1 MNLTS
6 KRKAYFLLYAFL
18 IVLSCVFIIMSED
31 IQNRV
36 NDTLRVCAVSVVPSL
51 FPFMVISSLLT
62 QSAPYLFSGSSGH
75 IPFSKMP
82 YPALL
87 ALFLGSFCGFPVGI
101 VTTAG
106 LKKRG
111 LITRDEAERLSAVS
125 NNAGPA
131 FVIEVVGCA
140 FWGSR
145 AIGIKLYLIQMIASW
160 ILAVFILRSKAADST
175 AVSRKR
181 SAIPELSNSAF
192 VSFFGEAIV
201 SGALGI
207 IKICAYIVFFA
218 SLTEALRILP
228 FEIPKAVEGA
238 LSAVLEF
245 TSGCR
250 MGAEIGG
257 KSGIVLSSFAIGFS
271 GISVLL
277 QGASFAS
284 NAGFSLRKTAAV
296 KLLQGTIC
304 AIAAFCLI

>member
-1 MNLTS
+1 
-6 KRKAYFLLYAFL
+6 
-18 IVLSCVFIIMSED
+18 MSED

-62 QSAPYLFSGSSGH
+62 QSAPSLFSGSSGH

-131 FVIEVVGCA
+131 FVIEVVGCT

-160 ILAVFILRSKAADST
+160 ILAVFILRSK
-175 AVSRKR
+175 SR
-181 SAIPELSNSAF
+181 
-192 VSFFGEAIV
+192 G
-201 SGALGI
+201 
-207 IKICAYIVFFA
+207 
-218 SLTEALRILP
+218 
-228 FEIPKAVEGA
+228 
-238 LSAVLEF
+238 
-245 TSGCR
+245 
-250 MGAEIGG
+250 
-257 KSGIVLSSFAIGFS
+257 
-271 GISVLL
+271 
-277 QGASFAS
+277 
-284 NAGFSLRKTAAV
+284 
-296 KLLQGTIC
+296 
-304 AIAAFCLI
+304 